1 MKKIA
6 ALITALILVFSLS
19 TPAMAD
25 VILEPVRKSDEFL
38 NAHMQECTRIWHI
51 FEVQSETKRCKSPQ
65 DDTELGVLSAGET
78 VRIAFEWNGWG
89 LVEYSDSYGG
99 WVELGTLRQLFDSE
113 EFHAR
118 YGEEITNVD
127 GELYIEVGR
136 EVKLYPFPGS
146 EWRGG
151 SLQAYDEDQT
161 VVNYIESWTD
171 PQGREWGYVSYYYTA
186 KGWVCISNP
195 YGETEPMWPEYA
207 DEELS
212 PSPERL
218 PAAVIALV
226 AAAVAATAVLIVV
239 FIRKGKKN
247 AAQE

>member
-1 MKKIA
+1 MKKA
-6 ALITALILVFSLS
+6 ASLLFALVLVLSLCAP
-19 TPAMAD
+19 TMAD
-25 VILEPVRKSDEFL
+25 VILVPAQKTDEFL
-38 NAHMQECTRIWHI
+38 NAHMQECTRIWRN

-118 YGEEITNVD
+118 YGEEITDVD

-151 SLQAYDEDQT
+151 S
-161 VVNYIESWTD
+161 
-171 PQGREWGYVSYYYTA
+171 
-186 KGWVCISNP
+186 
-195 YGETEPMWPEYA
+195 
-207 DEELS
+207 
-212 PSPERL
+212 RL
-218 PAAVIALV
+218 
-226 AAAVAATAVLIVV
+226 AT
-239 FIRKGKKN
+239 R
-247 AAQE
+247 